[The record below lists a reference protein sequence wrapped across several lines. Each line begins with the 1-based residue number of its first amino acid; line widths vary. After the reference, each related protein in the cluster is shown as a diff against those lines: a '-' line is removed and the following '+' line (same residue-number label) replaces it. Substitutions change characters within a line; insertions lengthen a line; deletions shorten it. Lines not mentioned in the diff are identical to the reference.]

1 MSNFKHPPGKT
12 VILPGGLY
20 PMKKVAVFFIF
31 LVFVLGGTA
40 QNLVRNPGM
49 DSTNNC
55 PAFLGDIGACQY
67 WFNANSN
74 DADYFHLCQPGL
86 APSNF
91 IGWQQPRSDSGYL
104 GFTAFLYYQTNARD
118 YVRGELL
125 SPLIGGKKYC
135 FSFYVS
141 LADSSNVAISN
152 IGIYFSQNDPSILLD
167 TNGNPNLS
175 YLPYPPVYEPPRLQ
189 KDTSD
194 WLGISGEFIAQGGEQ
209 YLTIGNFQPDINTT
223 WDTIRPIPQFAGVG
237 AYYYLDDV
245 SVVLCEDTQPPP
257 PPPPPAQVSY
267 LTTYNA
273 FSPNGDGVNDLFVTD
288 NAHLI
293 YYRLTIFN
301 RWGNTLYETTDPAAG
316 WNGTYQG
323 GEVPDGTYFYLL
335 QARGIDQKEYLVK
348 GFISLLR

>member
-1 MSNFKHPPGKT
+1 
-12 VILPGGLY
+12 
-20 PMKKVAVFFIF
+20 MKKF
-31 LVFVLGGTA
+31 LLLCVCCFLLFAANG
-40 QNLVRNPGM
+40 QNLVRNPNL
-49 DSTNNC
+49 DSINNC

-67 WFNANSN
+67 WFNPTGSSP
-74 DADYFHLCQPGL
+74 DYFHLCDPFL
-86 APSNF
+86 APYNAW
-91 IGWQQPRSDSGYL
+91 GWQMPHSDSGYL
-104 GFTAFLYYQTNARD
+104 GFAAFLYYQLNARE
-118 YVRGELL
+118 YVTGNLIT
-125 SPLIGGKKYC
+125 PLEAGKKYC
-135 FSFYVS
+135 FSYYIS
-141 LADSSNVAISN
+141 LSDSSNVAISN
-152 IGIYFSQNDPSILLD
+152 VGIYFSQNDPSILLD
-167 TNGNPNLS
+167 TLGGPNLS
-175 YLPYPPVYEPPRLQ
+175 YLPYTPVYEPPRLQ

-194 WLGISGEFIAQGGEQ
+194 WIGISGEFIAQGGEQ
-209 YLTIGNFQPDINTT
+209 FLTIGNFQPDINTT

-237 AYYYLDDV
+237 AYYYVDDV